1 MPDMLVRLYALPA
14 PPPPAAAAAGL
25 AVELRVAHPTE
36 RALVADWVGREF
48 GPRWARECAACF
60 DHRPVTCQVAVELP
74 AAPRPAS
81 GYDLQPERLVGF
93 ACHDVVAR
101 GMFGPTGVAETHRGR
116 GIGSA
121 LLHASLLAMREQ
133 GYAYAVIARVGPI
146 EFYRRAVGATVIE
159 GSEPG
164 VYRGRLEVERSAGE
178 A

>member
-14 PPPPAAAAAGL
+14 APPPPAAGAGL
-25 AVELRVAHPTE
+25 AVEIRTAHPTE
-36 RALVADWVGREF
+36 RALVSEWVGSEF

-74 AAPRPAS
+74 AGARPAS
-81 GYDLQPERLVGF
+81 GYELQPERLVGF

-101 GMFGPTGVAETHRGR
+101 GMFGPTGVAASRRGR

-121 LLHASLLAMREQ
+121 LLFASLRAMLEQ
-133 GYAYAVIARVGPI
+133 GYAYAVIARVGPAD
-146 EFYRRAVGATVIE
+146 FYRRTVGATVIE

-164 VYRGRLEVERSAGE
+164 VYRGKLEVGE